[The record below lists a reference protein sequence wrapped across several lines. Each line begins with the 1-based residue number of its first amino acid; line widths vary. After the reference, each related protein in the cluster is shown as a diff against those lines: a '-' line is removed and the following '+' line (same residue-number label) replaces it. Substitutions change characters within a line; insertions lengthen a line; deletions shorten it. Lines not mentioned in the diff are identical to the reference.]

1 MFDRKIENN
10 NDQKNTIPTQN
21 PVIEYVMLVN
31 KAVVELQANSLKTTR
46 FNDGLEN
53 VRAILKRLL
62 AIITRALPAI
72 ENIKSTSA
80 PVKLPVELAHRL
92 QLAEKLSRQSEETLK
107 SIQREYSNR
116 KQLIAL
122 MQTELQKNANE
133 IDHDS
138 AIQHIRSLQ
147 QRYKALLTEMSLIKS
162 QLASVV
168 KSNNEFSFQSLFGS
182 NRKNPTQLC
191 YIESN
196 LKKVEK
202 EILMVEEEL
211 GDDITTDFY
220 RENTIL
226 ITECANQLIRVN
238 KEYSAKIRAAEDELK
253 LRETNLFKL
262 YVESEKIKLQSI
274 CSIDRALMLLIVRIN
289 ILLIAVDQA
298 IDQAYQ
304 RYNGVNKTQSSRIT
318 TMFSSAEPNFATL
331 IKISSDCKTQI
342 QAMNSAIRCPESG
355 NLTVAELIERYN
367 SADVMT
373 QIAFTN
379 DHCADSVIEDI
390 IPRVA
395 NESVTPL
402 LSSERLLRR
411 PSGI

>member
-10 NDQKNTIPTQN
+10 YDQKNTIPTQN
-21 PVIEYVMLVN
+21 PVIEYVLQVN

-62 AIITRALPAI
+62 ATISRAMPAI
-72 ENIKSTSA
+72 ENIKSTSG
-80 PVKLPVELAHRL
+80 PVKLPVELTHRL
-92 QLAEKLSRQSEETLK
+92 QLTEKLSRQSEEILK
-107 SIQREYSNR
+107 NIQQEYSNR
-116 KQLIAL
+116 KRLIAL
-122 MQTELQKNANE
+122 MQTELQKKANE

-138 AIQHIRSLQ
+138 VIQHKRSLQ
-147 QRYKALLTEMSLIKS
+147 QRYKSLLTERSLIKS
-162 QLASVV
+162 QLASVE
-168 KSNNEFSFQSLFGS
+168 KNNNEFSFQSLFGS
-182 NRKNPTQLC
+182 SRKNPTQLC

-196 LKKVEK
+196 LRKVEK
-202 EILMVEEEL
+202 ELVVVGDEL
-211 GDDITTDFY
+211 GADITTDFY
-220 RENTIL
+220 RENTEL
-226 ITECANQLIRVN
+226 ITECANQLIRLN

-274 CSIDRALMLLIVRIN
+274 CSIDRALMLSIVRIN
-289 ILLIAVDQA
+289 VLLIAVDQA

-304 RYNGVNKTQSSRIT
+304 RYNGMNKTQSSRIT

-331 IKISSDCKTQI
+331 IKISSDCQTQI

-367 SADVMT
+367 SADVIT
-373 QIAFTN
+373 QIAFTS
-379 DHCADSVIEDI
+379 DQCADSVIEDI
-390 IPRVA
+390 VPRAV
-395 NESVTPL
+395 NENVTAL